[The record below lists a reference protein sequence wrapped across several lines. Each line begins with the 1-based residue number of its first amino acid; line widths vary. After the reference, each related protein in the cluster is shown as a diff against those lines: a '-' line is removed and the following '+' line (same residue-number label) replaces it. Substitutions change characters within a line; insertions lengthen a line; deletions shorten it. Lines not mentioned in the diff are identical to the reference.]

1 MPLSGALK
9 LRAAAIELVIFD
21 VDGVL
26 TDGQITYDSAG
37 NEHKSFHVQDGSA
50 IKLMMR
56 AGIQVGIITGRTS
69 QPVRRRA
76 EELGIPYLYQGNEDK
91 RGALAEISER
101 SGIPTERMAHCG
113 DDLADLALFER
124 VGLAV
129 SVPNGHPEV
138 RRRADII
145 TDSPGG
151 QGVARDLC
159 ELLLRARGVW
169 DQMLPTQGLSA
180 KPKER

>member
-1 MPLSGALK
+1 MPLSGELK
-9 LRAAAIELVIFD
+9 RRAAAVQLVIFD

-26 TDGQITYDSAG
+26 TDGAITYDSAG
-37 NEHKSFHVQDGSA
+37 AESKTFHVQDGSA

-56 AGIQVGIITGRTS
+56 AGIQIGIITGRNS
-69 QPVRRRA
+69 EPVHRRA
-76 EELGIPYLYQGNEDK
+76 EELGITHLYQGNEDK
-91 RGALAEISER
+91 RSALADISER
-101 SGIPTERMAHCG
+101 SGVSPQHMAHCG

-145 TDSPGG
+145 TDSAGG
-151 QGVARDLC
+151 RGVARDLC

-169 DQMLPTQGLSA
+169 AQMLPPEG
-180 KPKER
+180 R

>member
-1 MPLSGALK
+1 MALSGELRR
-9 LRAAAIELVIFD
+9 RAAAIELVIFD

-26 TDGQITYDSAG
+26 TDGQITYDSTGA
-37 NEHKSFHVQDGSA
+37 EHKSFHVQDGSA

-56 AGIQVGIITGRTS
+56 AGIQIGIITGRKS
-69 QPVRRRA
+69 EPVRRRA
-76 EELGIPYLYQGNEDK
+76 EELGITYLYQGNEDK
-91 RGALAEISER
+91 RGALADISKR
-101 SGIPTERMAHCG
+101 SGISTEHMAHCG

-145 TDSPGG
+145 TKAAGG

-169 DQMLPTQGLSA
+169 AQMLAPDDPQTR
-180 KPKER
+180 PER

>member
-1 MPLSGALK
+1 MQLSGALK
-9 LRAAAIELVIFD
+9 RRAAAIELVIFD

-56 AGIQVGIITGRTS
+56 AGIQIGIITGRS
-69 QPVRRRA
+69 SEPVSRRA
-76 EELGIPYLYQGNEDK
+76 TELGIAYLYQGNEDK
-91 RGALAEISER
+91 RGALEDIHIR
-101 SGIPTERMAHCG
+101 SGISPEHMAHCG
-113 DDLADLALFER
+113 DDLADLALFDR

-138 RRRADII
+138 QRRADII
-145 TDSPGG
+145 TNSPGG
-151 QGVARDLC
+151 RGVARDLC

-169 DQMLPTQGLSA
+169 AEMLPPSPPAG
-180 KPKER
+180 